1 MREQEAEERAARS
14 RDDWYASMRISRGKR
29 ASLLGPGDAAL
40 WAEFQTL
47 VDPDQGQDYGWW
59 IPHPTEGRF
68 WVCEGWEAVA
78 MGKHTIPDPRR
89 DPTPRFG
96 EGSWAKRWRMFWD
109 DWNDQRSKA
118 YYAESRA
125 LAARYDD
132 EISEVRALWAR
143 IGTPARCW
151 TLPGWD
157 WDPAGEGWTTRS
169 EMHIAFG
176 SDQYMGGLGEAGPL
190 KSALVAA
197 IRGIHS
203 S

>member
-1 MREQEAEERAARS
+1 MRIAPGNRAAKL
-14 RDDWYASMRISRGKR
+14 D
-29 ASLLGPGDAAL
+29 PGDAEL
-40 WAEFQTL
+40 WAEFQKL
-47 VDPDQGQDYGWW
+47 VGPDQGQHYGWW

-78 MGKHTIPDPRR
+78 MGKHTIPEPRWDPA
-89 DPTPRFG
+89 PNWRFTESPG
-96 EGSWAKRWRMFWD
+96 RKRWRMFW
-109 DWNDQRSKA
+109 NERRRKA
-118 YYAESRA
+118 YNAEGDA
-125 LAARYDD
+125 LAAQYRA
-132 EISEVRALWAR
+132 EIAEVRHMWAR
-143 IGTPARCW
+143 LGTPARCW

-157 WDPAGEGWTTRS
+157 WDSAGEGWTTRS

-197 IRGIHS
+197 LRGVRHS